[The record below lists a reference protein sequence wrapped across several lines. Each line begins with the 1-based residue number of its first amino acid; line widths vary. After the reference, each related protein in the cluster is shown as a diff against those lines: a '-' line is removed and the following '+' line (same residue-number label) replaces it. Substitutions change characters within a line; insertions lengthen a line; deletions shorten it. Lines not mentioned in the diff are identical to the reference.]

1 MPPSKRPLAHLT
13 PTVTDLDMANR
24 PSALPMRAMGW
35 LVRRSA
41 RWLRLPLLSAVL
53 PPSPPLIW
61 DQGTPKQ
68 RCEKRHA
75 GQASRRRGSG
85 ATIYFLDA
93 ASPER
98 ALAEGARME
107 VLSAGPTGEAV
118 ITELSLPTARSE
130 ERRVGKG

>member
-13 PTVTDLDMANR
+13 PVVTDLDMANR
-24 PSALPMRAMGW
+24 PSALPVRALGW
-35 LVRRSA
+35 LVRRWA

-53 PPSPPLIW
+53 PPPPPRSW
-61 DQGTPKQ
+61 DQGTPRQ

-98 ALAEGARME
+98 ALAEGTRME
-107 VLSAGPTGEAV
+107 VLSAGPAGEAV
-118 ITELSLPTARSE
+118 ITELSLPIADTDGLAA
-130 ERRVGKG
+130 